1 VKPEN
6 RSFKLQHLPNI
17 RHFLWQKRIVI
28 YSTNIQTKAKILQNA
43 LSYDIFLVSNLP
55 YPMNTRAPTLAKLM
69 IFNIT

>member
-6 RSFKLQHLPNI
+6 RSFKLQHLSNI